1 MVTPTIL
8 PNGDLLYEAS
18 EGKLLL
24 QLDTHLTFKK
34 AYEKANGKHHKYE
47 EIDEPVPNEEEAVAA
62 EEAE

>member
-24 QLDTHLTFKK
+24 QLDTRLTFKK
-34 AYEKANGKHHKYE
+34 AYEKANGKHHEYE
-47 EIDEPVPNEEEAVAA
+47 EIDEPVPNEA
-62 EEAE
+62 E